1 MRIAICDDNIALVDR
16 LALILQ
22 KKYKDEVECID
33 KYANS
38 DTLLND
44 LAKGNILVP
53 DILMMD
59 ICLKEGEKAGILSA
73 KKIKSQY
80 PDMQLIFITGYLN
93 YVPDIF
99 MTNPDNL
106 LMKPIRENKVIEA
119 IDRAIAEKEKDQ
131 DSYIQIKTR
140 GVILTLEMKKIVY
153 IESDK
158 HELMIHFTDRTE
170 QVRMKM
176 DDILTQLTEQ
186 YIRIHQSYAVNARYL
201 KRLTTEEAILSDDTR
216 LPVSRGRYRKAKE
229 ELGKYLLKIE

>member
-1 MRIAICDDNIALVDR
+1 MRIAICDDNTALVDR
-16 LALILQ
+16 MALIIQ
-22 KKYKDEVECID
+22 KNYNEQVECIE
-33 KYANS
+33 KYADSN
-38 DTLLND
+38 TLLDD

-59 ICLKEGEKAGILSA
+59 ICLKEGEKAGIVSA

-80 PDMQLIFITGYLN
+80 PEMQLIFITGYLN

-119 IDRAIAEKEKDQ
+119 IDRAFSERKSEQ
-131 DSYIQIKTR
+131 NSYIRIKTR
-140 GVILTLEMKKIVY
+140 GMILTLDTKKIIY

-158 HELMIHFTDRTE
+158 HELLIHFTDKTE
-170 QVRMKM
+170 QIRMKM
-176 DDILTQLTEQ
+176 DEMLDKLTEQ
-186 YIRIHQSYAVNARYL
+186 YIRIHQSYAVNAGYL

-216 LPVSRGRYRKAKE
+216 LPVSRGRYQKARE
-229 ELGKYLLKIE
+229 QLGKYLLKI